1 MYILL
6 LFYFFSLAFLL
17 SLWISMCVCVFH
29 RVKSQSTVSFSN
41 SRFPLMMSDV
51 CRSSAHE
58 NNDVNNNNNIKFSS
72 IPVEKN
78 TIRVFLCTSVCNS
91 SKLFKVWYKEKCV
104 DFSLDAHAHQ
114 HHNVCMYIYFTESQ
128 SVGLSFF
135 WKLTADS
142 VLIEDKVEAEK
153 HKVQLIF
160 FSYYYICCSSLC
172 CCCRRSNSR
181 TKYFHW
187 NISLK

>member
-6 LFYFFSLAFLL
+6 LFYFVTGFPSL
-17 SLWISMCVCVFH
+17 SLNKYVCVCVFH

-72 IPVEKN
+72 IPEEKN
-78 TIRVFLCTSVCNS
+78 TIRVFLCNSVCNS
-91 SKLFKVWYKEKCV
+91 SQLFRVGYEEKCV

-114 HHNVCMYIYFTESQ
+114 HHNVCMYIYISQ
-128 SVGLSFF
+128 RVS
-135 WKLTADS
+135 
-142 VLIEDKVEAEK
+142 
-153 HKVQLIF
+153 QLD
-160 FSYYYICCSSLC
+160 
-172 CCCRRSNSR
+172 
-181 TKYFHW
+181 
-187 NISLK
+187 